1 MKRLSDARR
10 VLTCRAGG
18 GQAALHSVEGGTVVW
33 DADEIVWVGPEK
45 KLPDRFASAETL
57 DAGGALVLPGLVDAH
72 THLAFGGWRAD
83 EFVRRVRGVSYAEIA
98 AEGGGIL
105 STVRATREAS
115 TESLRRKSDGLLRQM
130 LALGVTTVEAKSGYG
145 LSTEEEHR
153 VLRLYRDLDDAAPQ
167 TIVPTFLGAHT
178 VPPEYAKRRAAYV
191 DLVVDEMIPR
201 VAGEGLARFCD
212 VFLEEGAFGRDEA
225 RRILEAGAA
234 AGLRP
239 KLHADQLSDGGGAA
253 LGAELGAAS
262 VDHLEE
268 ISEDGVAALAA
279 SDTVAVL
286 LPLATLYLG
295 QRPPPARRLV
305 DAGVPVSVATDFNP
319 GSAPSHHLPLAL
331 TLACT
336 LLGLTPAEAV
346 KGATLQAARALELEE
361 TVGSLEPGK
370 RADLVLLDA
379 PDEDHWLYHFR
390 ANACR
395 CVVAGGEVAWTS
407 S

>member
-1 MKRLSDARR
+1 
-10 VLTCRAGG
+10 
-18 GQAALHSVEGGTVVW
+18 
-33 DADEIVWVGPEK
+33 
-45 KLPDRFASAETL
+45 
-57 DAGGALVLPGLVDAH
+57 
-72 THLAFGGWRAD
+72 
-83 EFVRRVRGVSYAEIA
+83 
-98 AEGGGIL
+98 
-105 STVRATREAS
+105 
-115 TESLRRKSDGLLRQM
+115 M

-145 LSTEEEHR
+145 LSTGEETR
-153 VLRLYRDLDDAAPQ
+153 VLRLYRDLDDAVPQ
-167 TIVPTFLGAHT
+167 AIVPAFLGAHT
-178 VPPEYAKRRAAYV
+178 VPPEYAERRAAYV

-201 VAGEGLARFCD
+201 VAEEGLARFCD

-225 RRILEAGAA
+225 RRILEAGSA

-268 ISEDGVAALAA
+268 ISEDGIAALAA

-305 DAGVPVSVATDFNP
+305 DAGVPVAVATDFNP

-336 LLGLTPAEAV
+336 LLGLAPAEAV
-346 KGATLQAARALELEE
+346 KGATLQAARALDLEE
-361 TVGSLEPGK
+361 TVGSLESGK
-370 RADLVLLDA
+370 RADLAIVDA